1 MTIHITP
8 EPGYSY
14 VSFETNYPQSSY
26 YDLINRLLKTFNPGQ
41 FIVTLMTNEVTQ
53 QLRRTRTNKRIC
65 VQASVASNSNKLDF
79 KQADSYHAYQRK
91 ELQFAR
97 VKSYDITYGL

>member
-14 VSFETNYPQSSY
+14 VSFETNYPQTSY
-26 YDLINRLLKTFNPGQ
+26 IELIGRLLKTFNPGQ
-41 FIVTLMTNEVTQ
+41 FIVTLMTNESS
-53 QLRRTRTNKRIC
+53 I
-65 VQASVASNSNKLDF
+65 SGNSNKIDY
-79 KQADSYHAYQRK
+79 KPDSYHAYQRK

-97 VKSYDITYGL
+97 VKNYELTYGL